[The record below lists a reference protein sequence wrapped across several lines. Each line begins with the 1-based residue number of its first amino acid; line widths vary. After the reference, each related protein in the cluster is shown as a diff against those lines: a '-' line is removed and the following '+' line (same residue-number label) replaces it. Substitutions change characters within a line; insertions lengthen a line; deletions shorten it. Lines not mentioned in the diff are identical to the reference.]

1 MYDLLVIGGGAAG
14 FYGAIHAARRE
25 PGMRIAILEQN
36 KEFLSKVRI
45 SGGGRCNVTHRP
57 LEPAVLAGNYPRGNK
72 ELIGPFHTHASRE
85 VMAFFE
91 SLGIPLK
98 TEGDGRVFPQ
108 SDQSESV
115 ISALLEEARKLGCLL
130 YTSPSPRD

>member
-1 MYDLLVIGGGAAG
+1 DLLVIGGGAAG
-14 FYGAIHAARRE
+14 FYGAIHAARRG
-25 PGMRIAILEQN
+25 PGMRIGILEQI

-91 SLGIPLK
+91 SLRIPLK
-98 TEGDGRVFPQ
+98 TEGG
-108 SDQSESV
+108 
-115 ISALLEEARKLGCLL
+115 G
-130 YTSPSPRD
+130 